1 MKKTVFALIAVAI
14 TALCA
19 VAFAG
24 PMPDVLHL
32 AHVDMPQSFD
42 YLSLAMTTLA
52 VNLPRA
58 YEQGDRNDLPVVA
71 ADIIYEGAAVGVVAA
86 SGYARP
92 IATTDIFAGF
102 AEAKADNSAGAAG
115 DINVRVISK
124 GEIELPVTG
133 AVITSF
139 RAPVYAS
146 DDNTFTTTA
155 STNVFVGYIKR
166 FVSTARAVVAFDATK
181 SQSPT

>member
-52 VNLPRA
+52 VNLPRS

-71 ADIIYEGAAVGVVAA
+71 ADIIYEGAAVGDNASGLARPLVAA
-86 SGYARP
+86 DP
-92 IATTDIFAGF
+92 FLGF
-102 AEAKADNSAGAAG
+102 AE
-115 DINVRVISK
+115 R
-124 GEIELPVTG
+124 
-133 AVITSF
+133 
-139 RAPVYAS
+139 R
-146 DDNTFTTTA
+146 
-155 STNVFVGYIKR
+155 
-166 FVSTARAVVAFDATK
+166 
-181 SQSPT
+181 